1 MTYEVL
7 ARKWRPQG
15 FADVIG
21 QEHVTQTLVNAIKAG
36 RLAHAYLFA
45 GPRGVGKT
53 SVARILAKAIN
64 CTEGQPGSPCN
75 GCQSCKEITS
85 GSSVDVQEIDGAS
98 NRGIDEIRELRGNI
112 NYMPSSS
119 TYRVYI
125 IDEVH
130 MLTLPAFNAL
140 LKTLE
145 EPPPHVKFIFA
156 TTEPHKVPVTILS
169 RCQRFDFKRIPL
181 HKIAGHLEEIS
192 RREGIHISRAA
203 LSLIAREAEG
213 GMRDAESLL
222 DQVVSFA
229 GMKVE
234 DEQVIDTLG
243 IIDRDILFLASACI
257 IKGDMKG
264 CLEIVDRVYNYGYD
278 MKAFYRSLMQQFRDL
293 LIALISPQNDLL
305 EISES
310 DREKARQQAE
320 EAGRESLQIILNF
333 LINHEENLR
342 FTTQPRLLI
351 ETSMLQA
358 CQLRDFL
365 SFGELLER
373 VEGLEK
379 RLAGT
384 LPAGRPPEVPGLSEP
399 PGDWRTNG
407 AAEPSQS
414 GKALSGN
421 SDWQGF
427 LTFLA
432 GRNRPMSK
440 VLEEWKF
447 LNLSAD
453 VLQLSRGARSFSAA
467 YFDDPEK
474 RDQLRA
480 YCREFF
486 GRDLRIDLLEDP
498 NSSSPKKRITPAKS
512 RKADKAPKKTFP
524 PPVQDIIDV
533 FQGEVTS
540 EGPPKKPVSG

>member
-1 MTYEVL
+1 
-7 ARKWRPQG
+7 
-15 FADVIG
+15 
-21 QEHVTQTLVNAIKAG
+21 
-36 RLAHAYLFA
+36 
-45 GPRGVGKT
+45 
-53 SVARILAKAIN
+53 
-64 CTEGQPGSPCN
+64 
-75 GCQSCKEITS
+75 
-85 GSSVDVQEIDGAS
+85 
-98 NRGIDEIRELRGNI
+98 
-112 NYMPSSS
+112 
-119 TYRVYI
+119 
-125 IDEVH
+125 
-130 MLTLPAFNAL
+130 
-140 LKTLE
+140 
-145 EPPPHVKFIFA
+145 
-156 TTEPHKVPVTILS
+156 
-169 RCQRFDFKRIPL
+169 
-181 HKIAGHLEEIS
+181 
-192 RREGIHISRAA
+192 
-203 LSLIAREAEG
+203 
-213 GMRDAESLL
+213 
-222 DQVVSFA
+222 
-229 GMKVE
+229 
-234 DEQVIDTLG
+234 
-243 IIDRDILFLASACI
+243 
-257 IKGDMKG
+257 
-264 CLEIVDRVYNYGYD
+264 
-278 MKAFYRSLMQQFRDL
+278 
-293 LIALISPQNDLL
+293 
-305 EISES
+305 
-310 DREKARQQAE
+310 
-320 EAGRESLQIILNF
+320 
-333 LINHEENLR
+333 
-342 FTTQPRLLI
+342 
-351 ETSMLQA
+351 MLQA